1 MDPKLAKELDEFNK
15 RKDDVFKNINLLN
28 SLSESLVNSISEEES
43 KIIHKKNKEII
54 ENEKKK
60 TANELELL
68 GLENSKME
76 SYLEILSKKQDLEL
90 KYLEQMCDQNAKI
103 HKLGEKYSFLDI
115 TSFLTYDTHYK
126 HQVKDASYEHTK
138 KNLKKGTTK
147 KDEINIEDNSGKKS
161 ETQPPP
167 PSNLN
172 PPSNSPFPRIVEE
185 PSNAEDS
192 DFELANKK
200 NDPEK
205 SSPDGEPPPRPPPP
219 PIPSRRATVAS
230 PEGISKKESPIR
242 RPSLQDQLKAALA
255 DKFALAGTSTKPP
268 HNTDE
273 SDSDGSSWS

>member
-76 SYLEILSKKQDLEL
+76 SYLEILSKKQDLEYR
-90 KYLEQMCDQNAKI
+90 YLEQMCDQHAKI

-115 TSFLTYDTHYK
+115 NDFLTYDTHYK
-126 HQVKDASYEHTK
+126 HEVKDARRDNTK
-138 KNLKKGTTK
+138 KNLKKGTTN
-147 KDEINIEDNSGKKS
+147 KDETKIEDNSGEKK

-167 PSNLN
+167 PQNPS
-172 PPSNSPFPRIVEE
+172 PPSNLPFSKIEEE
-185 PSNAEDS
+185 PSNIESS
-192 DFELANKK
+192 DFELDSPKK
-200 NDPEK
+200 QSET
-205 SSPDGEPPPRPPPP
+205 SSPDAEPPPKPPPP
-219 PIPSRRATVAS
+219 PIPSRRATIAS
-230 PEGISKKESPIR
+230 PEGISKKDSPIR

-255 DKFALAGTSTKPP
+255 EKFALAGTSTKPP
-268 HNTDE
+268 THDE

>member
-1 MDPKLAKELDEFNK
+1 M
-15 RKDDVFKNINLLN
+15 
-28 SLSESLVNSISEEES
+28 
-43 KIIHKKNKEII
+43 
-54 ENEKKK
+54 
-60 TANELELL
+60 
-68 GLENSKME
+68 
-76 SYLEILSKKQDLEL
+76 
-90 KYLEQMCDQNAKI
+90 
-103 HKLGEKYSFLDI
+103 
-115 TSFLTYDTHYK
+115 
-126 HQVKDASYEHTK
+126 
-138 KNLKKGTTK
+138 
-147 KDEINIEDNSGKKS
+147 
-161 ETQPPP
+161 
-167 PSNLN
+167 
-172 PPSNSPFPRIVEE
+172 EE